1 MRNKLGGFFFFW
13 EMISFASS
21 TSRSTLWETWA
32 KKNSHK
38 TGLTM
43 KRKRNIVQSHTKFAS
58 VFFSHWY
65 FSSFSFNSN
74 AVPSLTT
81 TVASLTPFIHISFL
95 PLLVF
100 LVWDFLGL
108 WPVTTGLATSA
119 VPLEAVL
126 SAAAAGTTVVG
137 FTPPWAAGLFGAK
150 QKAIKKTKLL

>member
-1 MRNKLGGFFFFW
+1 
-13 EMISFASS
+13 MISFASS

-32 KKNSHK
+32 KKKSHK

-43 KRKRNIVQSHTKFAS
+43 KRARNIVQSYTKFAS
-58 VFFSHWY
+58 GFFSHWY

-81 TVASLTPFIHISFL
+81 TVASLTPFIHISCWIKENFRSSFL

-119 VPLEAVL
+119 VPLDAVL